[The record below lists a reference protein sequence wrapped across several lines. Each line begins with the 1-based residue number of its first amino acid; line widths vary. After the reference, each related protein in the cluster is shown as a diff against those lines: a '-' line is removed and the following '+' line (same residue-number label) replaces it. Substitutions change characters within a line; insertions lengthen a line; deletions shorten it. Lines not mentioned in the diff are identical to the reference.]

1 MTTRSETL
9 PIEDDDFESV
19 FKRVSKKTAKKMKS
33 NKIGIYVSNHKM
45 VFSLL
50 LALVVVLLW
59 AFIKMTLMNRS
70 YEKQTAELKTSYET
84 QMNSMTVQHMT
95 LTSKVLALAVRSELT
110 RNNKEQVNQF
120 FMSIIKEPGINKVEF
135 VDAKTSKV
143 LLSTDKKD
151 EGAVFPN
158 QVALMTD
165 ETIQFTNNSILN
177 IVSPVMGLNNK
188 LGVLVIEYKK

>member
-1 MTTRSETL
+1 MTTKSETL

-33 NKIGIYVSNHKM
+33 KKIGIYVSNHKM

-50 LALVVVLLW
+50 LALVVVFLW
-59 AFIKMTLMNRS
+59 SIIKMTLMNS
-70 YEKQTAELKTSYET
+70 SFEKQTAELKTSYES
-84 QMNSMTVQHMT
+84 QMNTMTIQHLT
-95 LTSKVLALAVRSELT
+95 LTSKTLALAVRSELT

-120 FMSIIKEPGINKVEF
+120 FMSIIKEPGIKKIEF

-151 EGAVFPN
+151 EGAVYPN

-165 ETIQFTNNSILN
+165 ETIQFTNNSVLN

-188 LGVLVIEYKK
+188 LGVLVMEYKK

>member
-9 PIEDDDFESV
+9 PIEDDDFENV

-33 NKIGIYVSNHKM
+33 NKFATYISNHKL

-50 LALVVVLLW
+50 LALVVVFLW
-59 AFIKMTLMNRS
+59 AIIKMTLMNS
-70 YEKQTAELKTSYET
+70 SFEKQTAELKTSYES
-84 QMNSMTVQHMT
+84 QMNTMTIQHLT
-95 LTSKVLALAVRSELT
+95 LTSKTLALAVRSELT

-143 LLSTDKKD
+143 LLSTNKKD
-151 EGAVFPN
+151 EGAVYTN

-165 ETIQFTNNSILN
+165 ETIQFSNGSILN
-177 IVSPVMGLNNK
+177 IISPVMGLNNK

>member
-1 MTTRSETL
+1 MTTKSETL
-9 PIEDDDFESV
+9 PIEDDDFEGV
-19 FKRVSKKTAKKMKS
+19 FKRVTKKTTKKMKS

-45 VFSLL
+45 VFTLL

-59 AFIKMTLMNRS
+59 AFIKMNLMNRS

-151 EGAVFPN
+151 EGAVYPN

-177 IVSPVMGLNNK
+177 IISPVMGLNNK
-188 LGVLVIEYKK
+188 LGVLVMEYKK